1 MELVVARAGRPH
13 GLRGEVALEVRT
25 DDPGRRLAVGAR
37 LRTDP
42 DVGVLTIASSRE
54 HQGRPLVVFAEV
66 ADRTAAEELRGVLLL
81 VDVDPDDPAEVEEDA
96 WHRDQLVGLRAT
108 TVDGRDVGEVV
119 GLEHLPAQDALV
131 LRQPSGATALVPFVR
146 SIVPEVDVP
155 GGRVVLDPP
164 GGLLEAVPAEDDEA
178 ADDGAEGDGQGED
191 AGGAGAEGPAAAD
204 R

>member
-1 MELVVARAGRPH
+1 VELVVARAGRAH

-25 DDPGRRLAVGAR
+25 DAPERRLAVGAR

-42 DVGVLTIASSRE
+42 DVGALTVAGVRA
-54 HQGRPLVVFAEV
+54 HQDRLLVTFAETP
-66 ADRTAAEELRGVLLL
+66 DRTAAEELRGVLLL
-81 VDVDPDDPAEVEEDA
+81 VDVDPDDPAEAEDDA
-96 WHRDQLVGLRAT
+96 WHRSQLVGLRAT

-131 LRQPSGATALVPFVR
+131 VRQPSGATALVPFVR
-146 SIVPEVDVP
+146 ELVPEVDVA

-164 GGLLEAVPAEDDEA
+164 GGLLEGDEVPDDEVPDDEVPDDEVPDDEVPD
-178 ADDGAEGDGQGED
+178 DDGP
-191 AGGAGAEGPAAAD
+191 GAGD

>member
-42 DVGVLTIASSRE
+42 DVGVLTVASSRE
-54 HQGRPLVVFAEV
+54 HQGRPLVAFAEA
-66 ADRTAAEELRGVLLL
+66 ADRTAAEALRGVLLL

-96 WHRDQLVGLRAT
+96 WHRSQLVGLRAT

-131 LRQPSGATALVPFVR
+131 VRQPSGATALVPFVR
-146 SIVPEVDVP
+146 AIVPEVDVA

-164 GGLLEAVPAEDDEA
+164 GGLLEAVPAEGDEA
-178 ADDGAEGDGQGED
+178 GDGAPGDD
-191 AGGAGAEGPAAAD
+191 VGGAGGEGPAAG